1 MTMSSF
7 AVPLG
12 ALLIAAAGGGALAQS
27 ASAPA
32 AAAPKPIEFRHVA
45 EALAAL
51 KARDGDGTIVTQ
63 SEGWTI
69 INEPLASAQ
78 WSFVPS
84 GHEAHPAVVRRIMRR
99 AAGGAASVEMTS
111 LCEAAREPC
120 ARLLTEFECA
130 NDRLTQGARA
140 RARQGPTAPR

>member
-1 MTMSSF
+1 MKTNFLASC
-7 AVPLG
+7 AGILW
-12 ALLIAAAGGGALAQS
+12 LAAAGGSALAQA

-32 AAAPKPIEFRHVA
+32 AAAPKPIEFRNVA

-84 GHEAHPAVVRRIMRR
+84 GHEAHPAVVRRILRR

-120 ARLLTEFECA
+120 ARLLTEFEAA

-140 RARQGPTAPR
+140 RARQGSTAPR

>member
-7 AVPLG
+7 AVPMG

-120 ARLLTEFECA
+120 ARLLTEFEGA

>member
-1 MTMSSF
+1 MRLALFVLSIASSL
-7 AVPLG
+7 P
-12 ALLIAAAGGGALAQS
+12 ALAQTQPPEPS
-27 ASAPA
+27 R
-32 AAAPKPIEFRHVA
+32 IEFPSVA
-45 EALAAL
+45 VAL
-51 KARDGDGTIVTQ
+51 KELQARDGNGTVVVHAD
-63 SEGWTI
+63 GWTI

-120 ARLLTEFECA
+120 ARLLTEFEAA

-140 RARQGPTAPR
+140 RARQGSTAPR